1 MATPQFHH
9 YFISLCQSSHSHKD
23 PHVACTC
30 PAVTACPPALF
41 VIPAPQERSALLP
54 PPPFPLH
61 HLHLYFDAYVLFIH
75 SSQIRSRE
83 IRDICC
89 THFED
94 ASCCSI
100 TCRAKVLFAFSGIG
114 SAWLTG
120 GGRLHARHLIN
131 KIFYVNATE
140 ERGRWKCW
148 CAGLFCIRIRKRLE
162 EVDMRVLSMET
173 R

>member
-1 MATPQFHH
+1 MQLCLC
-9 YFISLCQSSHSHKD
+9 FISFCLSSFCHSQMHML
-23 PHVACTC
+23 HLC
-30 PAVTACPPALF
+30 PAVSSFPRALF
-41 VIPAPQERSALLP
+41 VIPVPQEKSTIVPFLLC
-54 PPPFPLH
+54 PFFSPSPLH

-100 TCRAKVLFAFSGIG
+100 TCGAKVLFAFSGIG

-120 GGRLHARHLIN
+120 GGRPRARCLIN
-131 KIFYVNATE
+131 KIFYVNAT
-140 ERGRWKCW
+140 
-148 CAGLFCIRIRKRLE
+148 
-162 EVDMRVLSMET
+162 
-173 R
+173 

>member
-1 MATPQFHH
+1 MIPELRTEHLWRRPGSTITLFHFAKPLIH
-9 YFISLCQSSHSHKD
+9 IRMHMLHVHVLQSQHVLLPFLSSQ
-23 PHVACTC
+23 PHRNRAS
-30 PAVTACPPALF
+30 
-41 VIPAPQERSALLP
+41 PAP
-54 PPPFPLH
+54 
-61 HLHLYFDAYVLFIH
+61 HLYFDAYVLFIH
-75 SSQIRSRE
+75 SSQIRSQE

-140 ERGRWKCW
+140 ERGRWNC
-148 CAGLFCIRIRKRLE
+148 
-162 EVDMRVLSMET
+162 
-173 R
+173 